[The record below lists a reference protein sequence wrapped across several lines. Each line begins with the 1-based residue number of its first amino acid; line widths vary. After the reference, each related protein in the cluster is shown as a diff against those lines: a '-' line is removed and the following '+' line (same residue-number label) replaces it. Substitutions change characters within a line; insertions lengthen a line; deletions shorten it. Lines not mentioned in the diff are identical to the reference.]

1 MVWSS
6 MLFILGIIS
15 ILGMWF
21 IGMKSLVIEIKVV
34 SMSSSMIDLNMLVDV
49 LSMSF
54 VSLVFLISSCVF
66 FYSSSYMAQD
76 EMGSRLMYLMI
87 VFIFSMIFLIMFPSL
102 LSVILGWDGLGLSS
116 FLLVVFFQ
124 NHRSLASGVLTA
136 LSNRVGDGLLIVAMG
151 VSLEKG
157 IWWSVFELS
166 GSVSVFIGLASIT
179 KSAQVPFCAWLPAAM
194 AAPTPVSSLVHS
206 STLVTA
212 GVYLLLRYSVVE
224 EVSSF
229 LMVVSS
235 MTMILGGVSALFEE
249 DLKKVVA
256 LSTLSQLGMMVFV
269 ISMGFKLICLF
280 HLYMHALLKA
290 SLFLGVGSM
299 IHCRREQKILF
310 MKGGVIDSPGSSSI
324 IIISCAALSGVPF
337 LCGWFSKDLILE
349 VLLSNVSWLYSM
361 IFLLG
366 SLSSVIYSGRL
377 TWMCVFAPIGSSPL
391 SQSADCR
398 VMLISMMMLLMTL
411 LLSGTFFFYW
421 LGVESAIVLIE
432 VDKMSSIFIIFGGFI
447 FVHNWVFLRKGLGE
461 DHNFSDMNMVKS
473 LNFWRSFWSTMWFLP
488 KLSSEVGMIGLMG
501 SKLGMSYL
509 EQGWFE
515 YFGGK
520 GVSELWKLILSTHQ
534 RGQSGG
540 FNMTMEIMIMMF
552 FLLVLCVGLSTF

>member
-6 MLFILGIIS
+6 VLFILGIIS

-21 IGMKSLVIEIKVV
+21 IGMKSLVIELKVV

-54 VSLVFLISSCVF
+54 ISLVFLISSCVF
-66 FYSSSYMAQD
+66 FYSSSYMMQD

-212 GVYLLLRYSVVE
+212 GVYLLLRYSIVE

-324 IIISCAALSGVPF
+324 IMISCAALSGVPF

-377 TWMCVFAPIGSSPL
+377 TWMCVFVPIGSLPL

-432 VDKMSSIFIIFGGFI
+432 VDKMSSIFIIFGGLI

-461 DHNFSDMNMVKS
+461 DHNLTDMNMVKS
-473 LNFWRSFWSTMWFLP
+473 LNFWQSFWSTMWFLP
-488 KLSSEVGMIGLMG
+488 KLSSEVGMFSLMG

-520 GVSELWKLILSTHQ
+520 GVSELWSLILSTHQ

-540 FNMTMEIMIMMF
+540 FNMTMNIMIMMF
-552 FLLVLCVGLSTF
+552 FLLMLCVGLSTF

>member
-1 MVWSS
+1 
-6 MLFILGIIS
+6 
-15 ILGMWF
+15 
-21 IGMKSLVIEIKVV
+21 
-34 SMSSSMIDLNMLVDV
+34 
-49 LSMSF
+49 
-54 VSLVFLISSCVF
+54 
-66 FYSSSYMAQD
+66 
-76 EMGSRLMYLMI
+76 MYLII
-87 VFIFSMIFLIMFPSL
+87 VFIFSIIFLIIFPSL
-102 LSVILGWDGLGLSS
+102 LRVILGWDGLGLSS

-136 LSNRVGDGLLIVAMG
+136 LRNRVGDGLLIVAMG

-157 IWWSVFELS
+157 IWWRVFELR
-166 GSVSVFIGLASIT
+166 GSVRVFIGLARIT
-179 KSAQVPFCAWLPAAM
+179 KRAQVPFCAWLPAAI

-212 GVYLLLRYSVVE
+212 GVYLLLRYRIVE
-224 EVSSF
+224 EVSRF

-235 MTMILGGVSALFEE
+235 ITIILGGVSALFEE

-256 LSTLSQLGMMVFV
+256 LSTLSQLGIMVFV
-269 ISMGFKLICLF
+269 IRIGFKLICLF
-280 HLYMHALLKA
+280 HLYIHALLKA
-290 SLFLGVGSM
+290 SLFLGVGSI

-310 MKGGVIDSPGSSSI
+310 MKGGVIDSPGRRRI

-349 VLLSNVSWLYSM
+349 VLLSNVSWLYRI

-366 SLSSVIYSGRL
+366 SLRRVIYSGRL
-377 TWMCVFAPIGSSPL
+377 TWMCVFVPIGSLPL
-391 SQSADCR
+391 SQRADCR
-398 VMLISMMMLLMTL
+398 VMLISIIILLITL
-411 LLSGTFFFYW
+411 LLRGTFFFYW

-432 VDKMSSIFIIFGGFI
+432 VDKISRIFIIFGGLI

-461 DHNFSDMNMVKS
+461 DHNLTDINMVKS
-473 LNFWRSFWSTMWFLP
+473 LNFWQRFWRTIWFLP
-488 KLSSEVGMIGLMG
+488 KLRSEVGMFRLIGR
-501 SKLGMSYL
+501 KLGIRYL

-520 GVSELWKLILSTHQ
+520 GVSELWRLILRTHQ

-540 FNMTMEIMIMMF
+540 FNITMNIIIIIF
-552 FLLVLCVGLSTF
+552 FLLILCVGLRTF